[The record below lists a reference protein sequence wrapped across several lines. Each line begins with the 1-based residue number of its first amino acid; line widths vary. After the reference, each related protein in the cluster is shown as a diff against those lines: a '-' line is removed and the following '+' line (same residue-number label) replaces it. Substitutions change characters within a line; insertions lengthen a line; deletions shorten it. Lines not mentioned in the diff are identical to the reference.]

1 MKTMKTMAAFVIA
14 LVFVVPT
21 GWAQTPAD
29 QEHAELAKALKDA
42 KIPLERGLTASAKE
56 GKPISAKY
64 EVEDGKLQLSVYT
77 MKGTN
82 FSEVIVDHKTG
93 KIAKAEP
100 ITKGDDLSHAK
111 EQSEAMAKAKRSLGA
126 AASEAVKE
134 NQGNLLEEVRD
145 SFRMLV
151 ADSVA
156 EQIDCG
162 HGRVERRTCSV
173 IDDLTLLQ
181 KPSEWVS
188 LKGLVRIQAERFHKA
203 TGKTENQTRYYITS
217 LSPDATKLNQAIRQH
232 WGIEN
237 KLHWI
242 LDVAFGEDLSRK
254 RAGHAAQNFSL
265 INRLA
270 LNLLKQDKTSKLGIH
285 GKRLKAGWDNHYLLK
300 VLAN

>member
-42 KIPLERGLTASAKE
+42 KVPLERGLTASAKE

-77 MKGTN
+77 MKGDN

-100 ITKGDDLSHAK
+100 ITKGDDLAHAK

-134 NQGNLLEEVRD
+134 NKGYRVVSVMPTVKEGHP
-145 SFRMLV
+145 V
-151 ADSVA
+151 ADV
-156 EQIDCG
+156 
-162 HGRVERRTCSV
+162 
-173 IDDLTLLQ
+173 TLV
-181 KPSEWVS
+181 KGTEWKTVSE
-188 LKGLVRIQAERFHKA
+188 
-203 TGKTENQTRYYITS
+203 
-217 LSPDATKLNQAIRQH
+217 KL
-232 WGIEN
+232 
-237 KLHWI
+237 
-242 LDVAFGEDLSRK
+242 D
-254 RAGHAAQNFSL
+254 
-265 INRLA
+265 
-270 LNLLKQDKTSKLGIH
+270 
-285 GKRLKAGWDNHYLLK
+285 
-300 VLAN
+300 

>member
-134 NQGNLLEEVRD
+134 NQGYRVVSVMPAMKD
-145 SFRMLV
+145 GHPV
-151 ADSVA
+151 ADV
-156 EQIDCG
+156 
-162 HGRVERRTCSV
+162 
-173 IDDLTLLQ
+173 TLV
-181 KPSEWVS
+181 KGTEWKTVSE
-188 LKGLVRIQAERFHKA
+188 
-203 TGKTENQTRYYITS
+203 
-217 LSPDATKLNQAIRQH
+217 KL
-232 WGIEN
+232 
-237 KLHWI
+237 
-242 LDVAFGEDLSRK
+242 D
-254 RAGHAAQNFSL
+254 
-265 INRLA
+265 
-270 LNLLKQDKTSKLGIH
+270 
-285 GKRLKAGWDNHYLLK
+285 
-300 VLAN
+300 

>member
-1 MKTMKTMAAFVIA
+1 MKTMRTMAAFVIA

-134 NQGNLLEEVRD
+134 NQGYRVVSVMPAMKD
-145 SFRMLV
+145 GHPV
-151 ADSVA
+151 ADV
-156 EQIDCG
+156 
-162 HGRVERRTCSV
+162 
-173 IDDLTLLQ
+173 TLV
-181 KPSEWVS
+181 KGTEWKTVSE
-188 LKGLVRIQAERFHKA
+188 
-203 TGKTENQTRYYITS
+203 
-217 LSPDATKLNQAIRQH
+217 KL
-232 WGIEN
+232 
-237 KLHWI
+237 
-242 LDVAFGEDLSRK
+242 D
-254 RAGHAAQNFSL
+254 
-265 INRLA
+265 
-270 LNLLKQDKTSKLGIH
+270 
-285 GKRLKAGWDNHYLLK
+285 
-300 VLAN
+300 